1 MELNPQI
8 IKKGSANEFVVLP
21 YSQFIKMKELIED
34 YEDLQQLRIAK
45 QEDLGKIGKSAQEL
59 LDELLDELLS
69 KQ

>member
-1 MELNPQI
+1 MEINAQI

-34 YEDLQQLRIAK
+34 YEDLQQLRTAK
-45 QEDLGKIGKSAQEL
+45 QEDFDKIGKSAQEL
-59 LDELLDELLS
+59 LDELLS